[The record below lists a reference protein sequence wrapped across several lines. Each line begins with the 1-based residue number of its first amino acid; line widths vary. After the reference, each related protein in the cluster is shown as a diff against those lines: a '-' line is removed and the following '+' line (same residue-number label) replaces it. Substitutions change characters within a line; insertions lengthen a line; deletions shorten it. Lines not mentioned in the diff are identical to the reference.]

1 MQVLETIN
9 KKGTS
14 YFEIDSANVLV
25 YIPGIRPAAGAS
37 NTMKTTVQ
45 AVDTNSLLPVE
56 HDVSC
61 AVGHDVKQGAVGGI
75 VQDIER
81 ASGVGIYSYNPL
93 ANGNN
98 QEGGTPL
105 DHAIVYTCGQST

>member
-56 HDVSC
+56 HNVSC
-61 AVGHDVKQGAVGGI
+61 AVGGI
-75 VQDIER
+75 VHDIER